1 MFETILFD
9 LDGTLSDS
17 GIGITKCAAAAL
29 AHFGIHKNPS
39 ELTAFVGPPPTE
51 LFTEKYG
58 MTDEQSAVAMGMFR
72 KRFSEKGILEN
83 APYPGVKEL
92 LRDLHT
98 AGKRLCLAT
107 SKPRIYAQRILET
120 DGLAGYFDIIMG
132 SELSGERAKKTDVIK
147 EVLRLLSETD
157 TPISGAVMVGDRK
170 YDVLGAK
177 SCGLP
182 CIGVGYGYADPGE
195 LQASGA
201 DYYAPTIED
210 LRALLLPAD

>member
-29 AHFGIHKNPS
+29 AHFEIYKEPS
-39 ELTAFVGPPPTE
+39 ELTAFVGPPPME

-58 MTDEQSAVAMGMFR
+58 LSNEQAAVAMSVFR
-72 KRFSEKGILEN
+72 KRFAEKGILEN

-92 LRDLHT
+92 LHDLKK
-98 AGKRLCLAT
+98 AEKKVCLAT

-120 DGLAGYFDIIMG
+120 DGLAEYFDIIMG
-132 SELSGERAKKTDVIK
+132 SELSGERAKKSDVIR
-147 EVLRLLSETD
+147 EVLRLLAEAGIPSSE
-157 TPISGAVMVGDRK
+157 IVMVGDRK
-170 YDVLGAK
+170 YDVHGAK
-177 SCGLP
+177 SFGLP

-195 LQASGA
+195 LDEAGV
-201 DYYAPTIED
+201 DYYVPTIDD
-210 LRALLLPAD
+210 LRAILLPAD